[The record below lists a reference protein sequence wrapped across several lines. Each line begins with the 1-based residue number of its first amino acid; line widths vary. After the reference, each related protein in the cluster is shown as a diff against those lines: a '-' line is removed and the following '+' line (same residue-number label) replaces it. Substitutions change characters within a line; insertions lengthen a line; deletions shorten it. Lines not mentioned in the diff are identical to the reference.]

1 MKMLVFYRSREYSN
15 AIISSTRDKLSKNKS
30 AKNLDIEFI
39 NLDKRNY
46 VKVLSQME
54 ELPRYI
60 YIWYDEEKLTDY
72 IKETYPSI
80 EVIHFDKNSTVEYH
94 NDWYGNPIKE
104 YKLADMIFE
113 LFKKNLAKRTIYQ
126 VDANFDIIQTKMDDI
141 DIANSKYCSF
151 ETKDM
156 AVQYCVDCLKKDIE
170 TTENKIIKYK
180 RSIDEYKSTLRKSKS
195 LLKKYSE
202 QK

>member
-15 AIISSTRDKLSKNKS
+15 AIISSTRDKLSKNES

-60 YIWYDEEKLTDY
+60 YIWYDEEKVTDY

-113 LFKKNLAKRTIYQ
+113 LFKKNLVKRTIYQ
-126 VDANFDIIQTKMDDI
+126 VDVNFDIIQTKMDDI
-141 DIANSKYCSF
+141 DIAKSKYCSF

-156 AVQYCVDCLKKDIE
+156 AVQYCVDCLKKDVE
-170 TTENKIIKYK
+170 TNENKIIKYMK
-180 RSIDEYKSTLRKSKS
+180 SIDECKSALKKSKS